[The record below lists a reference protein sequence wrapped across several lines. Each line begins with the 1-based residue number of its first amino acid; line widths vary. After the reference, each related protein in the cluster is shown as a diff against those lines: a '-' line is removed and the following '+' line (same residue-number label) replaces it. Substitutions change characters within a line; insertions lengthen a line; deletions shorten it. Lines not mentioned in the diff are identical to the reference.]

1 MRWAL
6 VILAVTV
13 WMGCGSTPETDSQAG
28 SSPSGSEGTY
38 HSVRELG
45 AYHAEETLGS
55 LADGRRY
62 RVAIPP
68 LELTADGATGELGFI
83 LQDEL
88 ISAYLRERPANVAI
102 YERGN
107 LNQVLAES
115 ELALSGMVAE
125 ESAAEVGKLIGA
137 NAVLIGTVR
146 SMGEDLHVATKLV
159 DTDTA
164 QILSSVT
171 STLTL
176 PSATGPVDEPSP
188 DRLLDREF
196 SVTELSL
203 DFELAEQYL
212 VHRISTHDGI
222 WREYNASGE
231 EIGTGRMMDVTEES
245 FTVEW
250 TFVPGNPEQ
259 VGGLTRYEYH
269 RSGRHMFVRIIV
281 DGYQIGYLEL
291 TA

>member
-1 MRWAL
+1 
-6 VILAVTV
+6 
-13 WMGCGSTPETDSQAG
+13 
-28 SSPSGSEGTY
+28 
-38 HSVRELG
+38 VRELG

-102 YERGN
+102 YERSN